1 MNYHTTGFHPLRRDR
16 LPLETLMDSYKSRGK
31 LSEPTV
37 CSGCSAVFRAG
48 RWQWLAKPQ
57 DIQKHARQT
66 LCPACHRV
74 RDHFPAGY
82 VSLSGKFF
90 AEHEQEILQ
99 LIQHRE
105 TREKT
110 RHPLQRIMAI
120 EKAEQSTMVTTT
132 DIHLARN
139 IGEALQHAY
148 QGELELRYSPDQ
160 NLLRA
165 SWSR

>member
-1 MNYHTTGFHPLRRDR
+1 MNNLTTGFHPLRRDR
-16 LPLETLMDSYKSRGK
+16 LPLETLMDSYKTKGK
-31 LSEPTV
+31 LSESTE
-37 CSGCSAVFRAG
+37 CAGCSAVFHAG
-48 RWQWLAKPQ
+48 RWQWMDELFEKSMN
-57 DIQKHARQT
+57 ARQT

-99 LIQHRE
+99 LIRNRE
-105 TREKT
+105 ARAKAN
-110 RHPLQRIMAI
+110 HPLQRIMAV
-120 EKAEQSTMVTTT
+120 EKTEQDTVVTTT

-139 IGEALQHAY
+139 VGEALHHAY

-165 SWSR
+165 SWRR

>member
-1 MNYHTTGFHPLRRDR
+1 MNNRTTGFHPLRRDQ
-16 LPLETLMDSYKSRGK
+16 LPLETLMDSYKTRGK

-37 CSGCSAVFRAG
+37 CTGCSAVFRAG
-48 RWQWLAKPQ
+48 RWQWMDKPQ
-57 DIQKHARQT
+57 DRQKHARQT

-90 AEHEQEILQ
+90 EEHEQEILH

-110 RHPLQRIMAI
+110 GHPLQRIMDI
-120 EKAEQSTMVTTT
+120 EKTNDNTLVTTT
-132 DIHLARN
+132 DIHLARD
-139 IGEALQHAY
+139 IGEALHHAY
-148 QGELELRYSPDQ
+148 QGELELRYSTDQ
-160 NLLRA
+160 SLLRVG
-165 SWSR
+165 WSR